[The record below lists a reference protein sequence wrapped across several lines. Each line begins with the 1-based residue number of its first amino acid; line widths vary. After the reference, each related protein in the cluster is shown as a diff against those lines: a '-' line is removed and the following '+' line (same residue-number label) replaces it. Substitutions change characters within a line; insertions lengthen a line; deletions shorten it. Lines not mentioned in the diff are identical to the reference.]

1 MSKITINLNAGYEK
15 INPTN
20 EFGLKHPPLYHQQR
34 TYEALKAND
43 LVINTY
49 NTGTGKTRASLLRL
63 FDLKDENVLFI
74 APTNELIRQH
84 ANDIREFVE
93 ENGLNF
99 YVAEVT
105 GQKLREWEIVDDP
118 GYRVRNPR
126 KLHELI
132 QNPRDYFPEMTQR
145 RSLILVT
152 NPDIFYLCF
161 YGVYSQLDT
170 ANLFRHFLQD
180 FNYIIIDEF
189 HYYNAKQLANFL
201 MFFILSKELGYFDS
215 NARKVCLLSAT
226 PDEKVVKYLDAIGL
240 DCAVISPDNESVESD
255 NYEKIQTLSELE
267 LTVHSGKMH
276 QTLKAH
282 PEWIDD
288 PLRSGKEGAVISS
301 SLRTINEIKQTLQTA
316 GLREKI
322 GLITGAVG
330 TDERRDATKSFPL
343 VLATPTVDIGYN
355 FEKLDKSR
363 QNIDFACFDALYGS
377 EFTQRIGR
385 AGRLLGKK
393 DTTYTSI
400 AHAFV
405 PGKLHT
411 QLQSGETYDRRE
423 FTTLVKESLGEDNRF
438 YHYIQ
443 SYAVLEAF
451 YPLYE
456 LYRQTAEERQDRI
469 REIFE
474 TIRQV
479 FAFETVQQIF
489 APESDATFDK
499 MFKKIQWHVTYETVI
514 NAFKDNTHNDYVRHQ
529 WGRAAWS
536 YCRHQAWISG
546 ALETFEELPKEKEKI
561 VLATLLKN
569 KRSEIVE
576 HAKQKYCPIQ
586 SLFNFRGSDVGIRC
600 GIYDPNHIFQN
611 TAKYT
616 EYDLFHV
623 LSHCEFTRIPTRE
636 KYHELTGDWGN
647 YCEFFVHANRL
658 KTPRDYI
665 QFSYDAKGI
674 DQESFERQHCSG
686 PTALKDLR
694 LGLKN
699 RVVWL
704 EMQDALK
711 KKGYI
716 TCLLSKMENRHILNS
731 ILETKGQFSYP
742 LNVTFGDGQRQEY
755 QLILGAQAFLTHA
768 ELQGKWK
775 EKDQAST
782 T

>member
-1 MSKITINLNAGYEK
+1 MPEITVTLEAGYEK
-15 INPTN
+15 VSPTN
-20 EFGLKHPPLYHQQR
+20 QFELEYPPLYHQQR
-34 TYEALKAND
+34 TYNALKAND

-49 NTGTGKTRASLLRL
+49 NTGTGKTRAALLRL
-63 FDLKDENVLFI
+63 FDLKNENVLFI
-74 APTNELIRQH
+74 APTNELIHQH

-93 ENGLNF
+93 EQDLNF

-105 GQKLREWEIVDDP
+105 GQKLREWEVVDGP
-118 GYRVRNPR
+118 GYQMRNPR

-132 QNPRDYFPEMTQR
+132 QNPRDYFPEMTR
-145 RSLILVT
+145 RTSLILVT

-161 YGVYSQLDT
+161 YSVYSQLDT

-201 MFFILSKELGYFDS
+201 MFFILSKKFGYFDRS
-215 NARKVCLLSAT
+215 GRKVCLLSAT
-226 PDEKVVKYLDAIGL
+226 PDEKVLTYLDTIGL
-240 DCAVISPDNESVESD
+240 EYERISPDNEPIES
-255 NYEKIQTLSELE
+255 NSYEKIQTLSELE
-267 LTVHSGKMH
+267 LTIHTGKM
-276 QTLKAH
+276 QNLLREH
-282 PEWIDD
+282 PEWIRD
-288 PLRSGKEGAVISS
+288 PLHAGKDGAVISS
-301 SLRTINEIKQTLQTA
+301 SLRTINEIKQTLQMA

-330 TDERRDATKSFPL
+330 TDERRKATTSFPL

-355 FEKLDKSR
+355 FKKMDKSR
-363 QNIDFACFDALYGS
+363 QNIDFVCFDAFYGA

-385 AGRLLGKK
+385 AGRLLGK
-393 DTTYTSI
+393 DDCMHASI

-405 PGKLHT
+405 QGTLHA
-411 QLQSGETYDRRE
+411 QLQPGETYDRRE
-423 FTTLVKESLGEDNRF
+423 FTTLVQESLGEDNRF

-456 LYRQTAEERQDRI
+456 LYRHTAEERQDRI
-469 REIFE
+469 RGIFE

-479 FAFETVQQIF
+479 FAPQ
-489 APESDATFDK
+489 SDTTFDE
-499 MFKKIQWHVTYETVI
+499 MLKKIRWHVTYETVI
-514 NAFKDNTHNDYVRHQ
+514 NAFKDNTYNDYVRHQ

-546 ALETFEELPKEKEKI
+546 TLETFEELPKKKEKV

-569 KRSEIVE
+569 NRSEIVE

-586 SLFNFRGSDVGIRC
+586 SLFDFRGSDVGIRC

-611 TAKYT
+611 TANYT

-623 LSHCEFTRIPTRE
+623 LSHCEFTLIPTRE
-636 KYHELTGDWGN
+636 EYHEFTGDWGN
-647 YCEFFVHANRL
+647 YCKLFMRASRL
-658 KTPRDYI
+658 KTPRDYV
-665 QFSYDAKGI
+665 QFSYDAGRS
-674 DQESFERQHCSG
+674 DRESFERQHCSG
-686 PTALKDLR
+686 PTALKGLR

-699 RVVWL
+699 GVVRL
-704 EMQDALK
+704 AMQEVLK

-716 TCLLSKMENRHILNS
+716 TCLLSKRENQYALNN

-742 LNVTFGDGQRQEY
+742 LNVTFSDGQQQKY
-755 QLILGAQAFLTHA
+755 QVILGSQAFLIHA
-768 ELQGKWK
+768 ELREKWK
-775 EKDQAST
+775 AKEQTAAT
-782 T
+782 